1 MDLLILP
8 RRKQSAASC
17 FKSKAH
23 MAVRGLKPETI
34 CKGAGSLSYLAL
46 ICISACSSLLLL
58 HLSIIFLFI
67 LLATLNPPVCT
78 SLSGL
83 ILSFHGFFFSGPR
96 KDFPCSS
103 SSVEAPAKMSI
114 LICDLET
121 RNICLATANHW
132 CN

>member
-1 MDLLILP
+1 
-8 RRKQSAASC
+8 
-17 FKSKAH
+17 

-34 CKGAGSLSYLAL
+34 CKGVGSLSYLAL

-83 ILSFHGFFFSGPR
+83 ILSVHGFFFLR
-96 KDFPCSS
+96 
-103 SSVEAPAKMSI
+103 AKERFS
-114 LICDLET
+114 LQ
-121 RNICLATANHW
+121 
-132 CN
+132 